1 MWRRRLS
8 PKEQMQKRLNSKRNR
23 YLFLLLF
30 FIIAAVLFI
39 FYPTDEKRI
48 KRVIA
53 GSEEALLKKDVDGLF
68 EYISYNYRDD
78 YGSTYLILKKRMQ
91 IEFKRLNDIEIEKNL
106 LRITVQEQSAE
117 AELNVRVIA
126 SEGASREY
134 IIGDA
139 VNWQRIKVYFEK
151 SHYKWQ
157 IIKVAGLFGHD
168 S

>member
-1 MWRRRLS
+1 
-8 PKEQMQKRLNSKRNR
+8 MQKRANSRRNR
-23 YLFLLLF
+23 YLFILLI
-30 FIIAAVLFI
+30 FIVAAVVFI

-53 GSEEALLKKDVDGLF
+53 GSEEALLQEDIDGLF

-78 YGSTYLILKKRMQ
+78 YGSSYLILKKRMQ
-91 IEFKRLNDIEIEKNL
+91 IVFKRLDDIEIEKNL
-106 LRITVQEQSAE
+106 LRITVQEKIAE
-117 AELNVRVIA
+117 AELNVKVIA

-139 VNWQRIKVYFEK
+139 VTWQGIKVYFEK
-151 SHYKWQ
+151 SPYKWE
-157 IIKVAGLFGHD
+157 IVKVSGLFGHD